1 MGSKSNF
8 SLAQVKEILGGHK
21 NTLMKFFNT
30 TIERLERK
38 VDRQSENRERSFKER
53 NGRFEIFNGVCL
65 IHLTKSFLKLT
76 QRCNKSTV
84 LLMNI

>member
-53 NGRFEIFNGVCL
+53 NFKIRN
-65 IHLTKSFLKLT
+65 
-76 QRCNKSTV
+76 
-84 LLMNI
+84 